1 MAWLG
6 ASLIVLA
13 DGRRGL
19 ALGTFLAA
27 AGVAVVVLHGA
38 GPIPAGAIAA
48 GGLIAAA
55 ARLRFGPPGW
65 EIMPPGSTPRLVL
78 CVAAGLL
85 ALWIAV
91 SITSG
96 SGASLRFAVMSVIG
110 LAGARVLWS
119 DDVSVL
125 LTAIAVLSIA
135 IGATAG
141 IGESSPGVWPYVAGG
156 VIAAA
161 IVWLQ
166 PRKAHA
172 A

>member
-48 GGLIAAA
+48 GGLIVGA

-78 CVAAGLL
+78 CAGAGLL

-110 LAGARVLWS
+110 LTGARVLWS
-119 DDVSVL
+119 DDASVL
-125 LTAIAVLSIA
+125 LTASAVLSIA

-161 IVWLQ
+161 IMWLQ

-172 A
+172 S

>member
-110 LAGARVLWS
+110 LVGARVLWS

-125 LTAIAVLSIA
+125 LTATAVLSIA

-161 IVWLQ
+161 VQWLQ